1 MIKVDLDPK
10 AELLDDFLFAEL
22 CLYIDMRISLALCVA
37 RELLLY
43 LVVNIVGI
51 NFVRFVDLPPTRHN
65 AFDNMFALVSV
76 D

>member
-22 CLYIDMRISLALCVA
+22 CLYIDTRISLALCVA
-37 RELLLY
+37 RELLLD

-51 NFVRFVDLPPTRHN
+51 NFVRSARYDVLARTIRYYN
-65 AFDNMFALVSV
+65 SI
-76 D
+76 

>member
-51 NFVRFVDLPPTRHN
+51 RFVDLPPTRHN